1 MSEKIHCVIG
11 SGPAAVACAQALLAR
26 GAQVLMLDAGT
37 QLEPARAAIV
47 SQLAAQPPEIWDA
60 AALEKI
66 HAHIPPGEKNL
77 PDKLLF
83 GSDFI
88 YRGAEK
94 WIPWRGENVDL
105 KPSLALGGLGNVW
118 GAAMLPYR
126 DVDIADWPVRSAQL
140 AAHYAAVAQ
149 FTGLSGV
156 ADDLAEWFPL
166 PKTKAT
172 PARASRQAEM
182 LLGNLQRQRARL
194 RERGWRFGRARVA
207 VRGGD
212 CHHCGQCMQ
221 GCVYD
226 AIYNSASTVRQMQ
239 AHKNFSF
246 RPSVIVTRVAETADG
261 VDIFAKSM
269 ADGGELKFS
278 AARVFLAA
286 GVIPT
291 AQIVLRS
298 RALYEQPV
306 RLRDSQYFLFPLLL
320 ARGAGDV
327 RCEALYTL
335 SQVFIEL
342 QRPEISARTVHL
354 QIYTYSQ
361 LIGEALRR
369 SFGPLAGALEPLARK
384 LEERLV
390 IVQGFLHSDD
400 SRSME
405 MILRREHSGDRLHVR
420 ALDDRFPRP
429 AIKRVVRELLK
440 NFRALGGLP
449 LSPQLQIPN
458 PGRSFH
464 NGGSFPMRAHPGALE
479 TDTLGRLPGWEKIHL
494 ADASVLPSI
503 PANTITFTAMANA
516 HRIGWESATL

>member
-1 MSEKIHCVIG
+1 MPEKIHCVVG
-11 SGPAAVACAQALLAR
+11 SGPAAVSCAKALLAR
-26 GAQVLMLDAGT
+26 GATVLLLDAGQ
-37 QLEPARAAIV
+37 QLEPERAAIV
-47 SQLAAQPPEIWDA
+47 QSLAAQPPENWDA
-60 AALEKI
+60 AALKKI
-66 HAHIPPGEKNL
+66 QAHIPPGEKNL

-126 DVDIADWPVRSAQL
+126 DADITDWPIQNAQL
-140 AAHYAAVAQ
+140 AAHYEAVAK

-156 ADDLAEWFPL
+156 ADDLEEWFPL
-166 PKTKAT
+166 PKDVSP

-182 LLGNLQRQRARL
+182 LLSNLQHHRERL
-194 RERGWRFGRARVA
+194 RTRGWRFGRARVA
-207 VRGGD
+207 IRGGD
-212 CHHCGQCMQ
+212 CRHCGQCMQ

-226 AIYNSASTVRQMQ
+226 AIYNSAFTVREMS
-239 AHKNFSF
+239 ADKNFTL
-246 RPSVIVTRVAETADG
+246 RTGVVVTRVEEAVDG
-261 VDIFAKSM
+261 VEISATDM
-269 ADGGELKFS
+269 ASGQELKFS
-278 AARVFLAA
+278 AARVYLAA

-298 RALYEQPV
+298 RSLFDQAVWLK
-306 RLRDSQYFLFPLLL
+306 DSQYFLFPVLL

-327 RCEALYTL
+327 RREALYTL
-335 SQVFIEL
+335 SQAFIEL

-354 QIYTYSQ
+354 QIYTYSE
-361 LIGEALRR
+361 LIGQALRR

-400 SRSME
+400 SRAIE
-405 MILRREHSGDRLHVR
+405 MILRRENSGDRLHLR
-420 ALDDRFPRP
+420 ALDNVAPRP
-429 AIKRVVRELLK
+429 AIKRVVRELMK
-440 NFRALGGLP
+440 NFRALGGIP

-464 NGGSFPMRAHPGALE
+464 NGGSFPMRANPGALE
-479 TDTLGRLPGWEKIHL
+479 TDIFGRLPGWEKIHI
-494 ADASVLPSI
+494 ADASVLPTI
-503 PANTITFTAMANA
+503 PANTITFSAMANA
-516 HRIGWESATL
+516 HRIGWETAE